1 MKTTLV
7 SLCQTDAAR
16 DAGRPVLTPELLAA
30 TGARYSRCNE
40 GLDSILARIDPNR
53 LDASVDSIFRMID
66 YGHQS
71 IADMAP
77 VAIFIDG
84 ISMILAYHVWSL
96 VPTAGGQE
104 SSTRYIRISPD
115 LLLPAETL
123 GIPEALRDE
132 WRTAMSEAFDRY
144 ARLEKVWAD
153 FVKANPEELRI
164 PKALLDD
171 GSDKAAKQIARMA
184 RNFTFDRARYML
196 PAASATNMMLVM
208 SARAWASL
216 CTNLSS
222 QPLPE
227 AVALAESLRKELALA
242 APHMLRHANATDD
255 ARAGIAREF
264 EARRAIA
271 ERPQMAAP
279 AAHLDVMAP
288 AGIGGAEMAEALA
301 NHSNRY
307 AWQGPALTR
316 TAVRFSWDA
325 VAFAEIRD
333 LNRHRTGSKHST
345 LVPRGFYAASDQVP
359 HPNLFFAAPVDTEV
373 GSAAAFGGALAER
386 ARSLLASG
394 DPTYLYW
401 TLLGTEFDF
410 EHVTTADKF
419 IYEAELRT
427 GVGAHYRYAKHF
439 HDALTLWY
447 ARFPETK
454 GLVLEGAAEPE

>member
-7 SLCQTDAAR
+7 SLCPTDAAR
-16 DAGRPVLTPELLAA
+16 TAGRPALTPELLAA

-40 GLDSILARIDPNR
+40 GLGSILARIDPNR

-84 ISMILAYHVWSL
+84 ISMVLAYLVWSL

-115 LLLPAETL
+115 LLLPPETL
-123 GIPEALRDE
+123 GIPEALRGE
-132 WRTAMSEAFDRY
+132 WKSAMAEAFDRY
-144 ARLEKVWAD
+144 SRLETAWSD
-153 FVKANPEELRI
+153 FITANPAELRI
-164 PKALLDD
+164 PQPLVADESEKAR
-171 GSDKAAKQIARMA
+171 KQVARIA

-196 PAASATNMMLVM
+196 PAAAATNMMLVM

-227 AVALAESLRKELALA
+227 AAALAESLRAELALA
-242 APHMLRHANATDD
+242 APHMLRHACATDD

-264 EARRAIA
+264 EARRAL
-271 ERPQMAAP
+271 AATTP
-279 AAHLDVMAP
+279 TKEPKAHLDVLAP
-288 AGIGGAEMAEALA
+288 VGVGGAEIAAALSS
-301 NHSNRY
+301 HSNRY

-333 LNRHRTGSKHST
+333 LNRHRTGSKYST
-345 LVPRGFYAASDQVP
+345 LVPHGFYAAADQVP
-359 HPNLFFAAPVDTEV
+359 RNALPLAAPVESEL
-373 GSAAAFGGALAER
+373 SAAAEFGSALAVR
-386 ARSLLASG
+386 ARELLASG
-394 DPTYLYW
+394 DPTSLYW
-401 TLLGTEFDF
+401 SLLGTEFDF

-427 GVGAHYRYAKHF
+427 GMGAHYRYAKHF
-439 HDALTLWY
+439 HDALALWY

>member
-7 SLCQTDAAR
+7 SLCPTDAAR
-16 DAGRPVLTPELLAA
+16 AAGRPALTPELLAA

-40 GLDSILARIDPNR
+40 GLGTILSRIDPNR

-115 LLLPAETL
+115 LLLPPDVL
-123 GIPEALRDE
+123 GIPADLRDE
-132 WRTAMSEAFDRY
+132 WAFAMAGAFGRY
-144 ARLEKVWAD
+144 ASLEKVWSD
-153 FVKANPEELRI
+153 FINANPGELRI
-164 PKALLDD
+164 PQTLLAD
-171 GSDKAAKQIARMA
+171 GSEKAAKQIARIA
-184 RNFTFDRARYML
+184 RNFTFDRARYLL
-196 PAASATNMMLVM
+196 PAAASTNMMLVM

-227 AVALAESLRKELALA
+227 AVALAESLRGELALA
-242 APHMLRHANATDD
+242 APHMLRHATATDD
-255 ARAGIAREF
+255 ARAGISREF
-264 EARRAIA
+264 ATRRAIA
-271 ERPQMAAP
+271 ANPPVANP
-279 AAHLDVMAP
+279 AAHLDILTPDGVGGSDMAT
-288 AGIGGAEMAEALA
+288 ALSS
-301 NHSNRY
+301 HSNRY
-307 AWQGPALTR
+307 AWQGAALTR

-333 LNRHRTGSKHST
+333 LNRHRTGSKYST
-345 LVPRGFYAASDQVP
+345 LVPRGFYVAADQIP
-359 HPNLFFAAPVDTEV
+359 RTDLPSAAEV
-373 GSAAAFGGALAER
+373 EGEVSAAATFGDTLAKR
-386 ARSLLASG
+386 ARGLLASG

-439 HDALTLWY
+439 HDALALWY
-447 ARFPETK
+447 ERFPETR